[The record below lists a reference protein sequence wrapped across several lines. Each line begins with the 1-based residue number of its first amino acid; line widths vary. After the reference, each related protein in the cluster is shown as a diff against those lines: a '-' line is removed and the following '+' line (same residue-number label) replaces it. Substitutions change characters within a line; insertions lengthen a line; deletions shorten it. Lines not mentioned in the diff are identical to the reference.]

1 MLKYE
6 KRFVA
11 FLEKNYLFVGFIF
24 FNIISIILRKAM
36 FSFESGDYVC
46 YIKPWSDQL
55 RESGGFA
62 GIASYDGNYNMPY
75 VTILALLTYL
85 KTPILTSVKVLSC
98 SFDFALALAT
108 AYMVAELVEK
118 HKKEFFILTYGAV
131 LLLPSVL
138 LNSALWAQCDSIY
151 VSFMILSVVFLL
163 KEKYFRSFI
172 FLGIA
177 FSLKL
182 QTILILPIFVVLYVT
197 KKDFSI
203 INFLIVPIIDLLMS
217 VPALIAGKSMYDIV
231 HVYTEQAK
239 VYEDK
244 MVLNFPNIYNL
255 LNCPPDMFYKISA
268 IVVVGICA
276 IMLGYVIFKKVEWT
290 NEKILNLTLWFVI
303 METFLLPGMHDRYM
317 YFGEILALV
326 ILLVYRKNLP
336 ITLFVIGV
344 TFITYSAFLFGNTY
358 NYMALL
364 SGIYFALIIYFT
376 RDVLKLLGDENKEKK
391 EIAEKA

>member
-1 MLKYE
+1 MD
-6 KRFVA
+6 
-11 FLEKNYLFVGFIF
+11 
-24 FNIISIILRKAM
+24 
-36 FSFESGDYVC
+36 GD
-46 YIKPWSDQL
+46 
-55 RESGGFA
+55 G
-62 GIASYDGNYNMPY
+62 
-75 VTILALLTYL
+75 
-85 KTPILTSVKVLSC
+85 
-98 SFDFALALAT
+98 
-108 AYMVAELVEK
+108 
-118 HKKEFFILTYGAV
+118 
-131 LLLPSVL
+131 
-138 LNSALWAQCDSIY
+138 
-151 VSFMILSVVFLL
+151 
-163 KEKYFRSFI
+163 
-172 FLGIA
+172 
-177 FSLKL
+177 
-182 QTILILPIFVVLYVT
+182 
-197 KKDFSI
+197 
-203 INFLIVPIIDLLMS
+203 
-217 VPALIAGKSMYDIV
+217 
-231 HVYTEQAK
+231 
-239 VYEDK
+239 
-244 MVLNFPNIYNL
+244 LNFPNVYNL
-255 LNCPPDMFYKISA
+255 VNCPPDMFYKISA